1 MKKLLGIIFSFVSII
16 VLNGQTEK
24 KITILH
30 TNDLHSH
37 IIGFGPELAYTPLTV
52 NDDKTIGGFARIAT
66 IIKDEKEGNE
76 GTTLVIDAGDFLMGT
91 LFQALEKETGFQL
104 RLMNTMGYDVTCLG
118 NHEFDFGPEW
128 LASMISAAND
138 KGKIPS
144 ILIGNTVFDRKDN
157 RDDGLEK
164 LLSGNVICRKLILVK
179 DGIKFGLFSIIGK
192 NAVDDS
198 PRAIPLTFEKQ
209 TSFAKKMVKELRDE
223 KCDIIICVSH
233 SGVTK
238 DKSGA
243 WGGED
248 VELAKKVRGIDL
260 IIGGHTH
267 TKLDQPIIVNG
278 IPIVQTGEYGEF
290 VGRIS
295 LTYSNK
301 HLKVKDYKLIPV
313 DDKIPGDKN
322 INQLVQEQKER
333 ITAEILKPLGL
344 NYDKPVAETRF
355 ILEGNESGNFMA
367 SNLGPLVADAI
378 QYYINKHGG
387 KGTDVSMV
395 AAGVLRDRILVG
407 KLTAP
412 DIFRVMSLGSGND
425 NVPGYALSRMYV
437 TGKELKSIL
446 EILQVAYKSS
456 PDYYCYYSG
465 IRVEYNPEKGLLK
478 KIKKIEIVHSDGS
491 LINVDFS
498 KKNKALYSVTANSYM
513 VEFMGI
519 IKKMSF
525 GLIKVI
531 PKDVSGNKIKDMKTA
546 VIDMDENR
554 PGVQEGKEWLALL
567 DYLTS
572 MQDTDGDKIPDIDQK
587 YNVPIKTFIQVK
599 AYK

>member
-1 MKKLLGIIFSFVSII
+1 MKRLLGIIFSFISII
-16 VLNGQTEK
+16 ALNGQTEK

-37 IIGFGPELAYTPLTV
+37 VIGFGPELAYTPLTV

-66 IIKDEKEGNE
+66 IIKEEKERNG

-104 RLMNTMGYDVTCLG
+104 RLMNSMGYDVTCLG

-128 LASMISAAND
+128 LASTISTAHD

-144 ILIGNTVFDRKDN
+144 ILIGNTEFNRKDI

-164 LLSGNVICRKLILVK
+164 LLSDNIVCRKLILIK
-179 DGIKFGLFSIIGK
+179 DGIKFGIFSILGK
-192 NAVDDS
+192 DAVNDS
-198 PRAIPLTFEKQ
+198 PRAVPLTFEKQ
-209 TSFAKKMVKELRDE
+209 TSFAKKMVQELRDE
-223 KCDIIICVSH
+223 KCNIIICVSH
-233 SGVTK
+233 SGLAK
-238 DKSGA
+238 NKSGA

-248 VELAKKVRGIDL
+248 VDLARKVRGIDL

-278 IPIVQTGEYGEF
+278 IPIVQAGEYGEF

-295 LTYSNK
+295 FTYSNK
-301 HLKVKDYKLIPV
+301 NLKVDDYKLIPI
-313 DDKIPGDKN
+313 DDKILGDKN

-333 ITAEILKPLGL
+333 ITAEILNPLGL
-344 NYDKPVAETRF
+344 NYDKPVAETQF

-378 QYYINKHGG
+378 QYYVNKHGG

-395 AAGVLRDRILVG
+395 AAGVLRDKILVG

-425 NVPGYALSRMYV
+425 NIPGYALSRMYI

-465 IRVEYNPEKGLLK
+465 IRVEYNPDKGLLK
-478 KIKKIEIVHSDGS
+478 KIKKIEIVHSDRS
-491 LINVDFS
+491 VINVDFS

-531 PKDVSGNKIKDMKTA
+531 PKDAAGNKIKDMKTA

-567 DYLTS
+567 EYLTS
-572 MQDTDGDKIPDIDQK
+572 MQDTDGDKIPDIEQK
-587 YNVPIKTFIQVK
+587 YNVPIKSFIQVK

>member
-1 MKKLLGIIFSFVSII
+1 MKKLLGIIFSFLSIVTI
-16 VLNGQTEK
+16 NGQSEK
-24 KITILH
+24 RITILH

-37 IIGFGPELAYTPLTV
+37 VIGFGPELLYTPLSV

-66 IIKDEKEGNE
+66 IIKEEKEKNE

-128 LASMISAAND
+128 LASTINSAYNN
-138 KGKIPS
+138 GKIPS
-144 ILIGNTVFDRKDN
+144 ILIGNTEFNKNDT

-164 LLSGNVICRKLILVK
+164 LFSDNILFRKLILVR
-179 DGIKFGLFSIIGK
+179 DGIKFGLFSVIGK
-192 NAVDDS
+192 DAVNDS
-198 PRAIPLTFEKQ
+198 PKAVPLKFEKQ
-209 TSFAKKMVKELRDE
+209 TSFAKKMVKQLRDE
-223 KCDIIICVSH
+223 KCDIVICVSH
-233 SGVTK
+233 SGLTK
-238 DKSGA
+238 DKNGA

-248 VELAKKVRGIDL
+248 VELANTVRGIDL

-267 TKLDQPIIVNG
+267 TKLDKPIIVNG
-278 IPIVQTGEYGEF
+278 IPIVQAGEYGEF

-295 LTYSNK
+295 LSFSDK
-301 HLKVKDYKLIPV
+301 KLKFEDYKLIAV
-313 DDKIPGDKN
+313 DDKILGDKK
-322 INQLVQEQKER
+322 INQIVEEQKER
-333 ITAEILKPLGL
+333 ITSEVLNPLEL
-344 NYDKPVAETRF
+344 TYDKPVTVAPF

-378 QYYINKHGG
+378 QYYVNKHAA

-395 AAGVLRDRILVG
+395 AAGMLRDKILVG
-407 KLTAP
+407 KQTAP

-465 IRVEYNPEKGLLK
+465 IRVENNPDKGLLK

-491 LINVDFS
+491 LMNVDFS
-498 KKNKALYSVTANSYM
+498 KKNKSLYSVTANSYM

-525 GLIKVI
+525 GLIRVT
-531 PKDVSGNKIKDMKTA
+531 PKDASGNKIADMKKA
-546 VIDMDENR
+546 VIDMDESR
-554 PGVQEGKEWLALL
+554 SGVQEGKEWLALL
-567 DYLTS
+567 EYLKS
-572 MQDTDGDKIPDIDQK
+572 MQDTDGDKIPEIDQK
-587 YNVPIKTFIQVK
+587 YNVPIKAFIQVK
-599 AYK
+599 VTK

>member
-1 MKKLLGIIFSFVSII
+1 MKKIIGVIFSFLSFIA
-16 VLNGQTEK
+16 LNGQTEK

-37 IIGFGPELAYTPLTV
+37 VIGFGPELAYTPQTV

-66 IIKDEKEGNE
+66 IIKDEKGRNE

-91 LFQALEKETGFQL
+91 LFQAIEKETGFQL
-104 RLMNTMGYDVTCLG
+104 RLMNSMGYDVTCLG

-128 LASMISAAND
+128 LASMITAAHD
-138 KGKIPS
+138 KGKIPAV
-144 ILIGNTVFDRKDN
+144 LIGNTEFNKNDT

-164 LLSGNVICRKLILVK
+164 LLSDNVVCRKLIIVK

-192 NAVDDS
+192 DAVNDS
-198 PRAIPLTFEKQ
+198 PKALPLTFSKQ
-209 TSFAKKMVKELRDE
+209 TSFAKKMVKELRNE
-223 KCDIIICVSH
+223 KCDIVICVSH
-233 SGVTK
+233 SGLEK

-248 VELAKKVRGIDL
+248 VELAKKVKGIDL
-260 IIGGHTH
+260 IIGAHTH
-267 TKLDQPIIVNG
+267 TKLDQPLIVDG
-278 IPIVQTGEYGEF
+278 IPIVQAGEYGEF

-295 LTYSNK
+295 LSYSQNK
-301 HLKVKDYKLIPV
+301 LRVVDYKLIPV
-313 DDKIPGDKN
+313 DDKILGDKA
-322 INQLVQEQKER
+322 INQLVADQKER

-344 NYDKPVAETRF
+344 NYDKPVAEATF
-355 ILEGNESGNFMA
+355 ILEGNEMGNFMA
-367 SNLGPLVADAI
+367 STLGPLVADAI
-378 QYYINKHGG
+378 HYYVNKHSV

-395 AAGVLRDRILVG
+395 AAGVLRDKILIG
-407 KLTAP
+407 KQTAP

-437 TGKELKSIL
+437 TGKELKNIL

-465 IRVEYNPEKGLLK
+465 LRVEYNPDKGLLK
-478 KIKKIEIVHSDGS
+478 KIKKIDIIHSDGS
-491 LINVDFS
+491 VINVDFS
-498 KKNKALYSVTANSYM
+498 KKNKSLYSVTANSYM

-519 IKKMSF
+519 IKKMTY

-531 PKDVSGNKIKDMKTA
+531 PKDSGGNKIADMKTA
-546 VIDMDENR
+546 VIDMDESR
-554 PGVQEGKEWLALL
+554 SGVQEGKEWLALME
-567 DYLTS
+567 YIES
-572 MQDTDGDKIPDIDQK
+572 MQDVNGDKIPDIDQK
-587 YNVPIKTFIQVK
+587 YNVPIKAFIQVK
-599 AYK
+599 AFK

>member
-1 MKKLLGIIFSFVSII
+1 MKKLLGIIFSFLSIVTI
-16 VLNGQTEK
+16 NGQSEK
-24 KITILH
+24 RITILH

-37 IIGFGPELAYTPLTV
+37 VIGFGPELLYTPLSV

-66 IIKDEKEGNE
+66 IIKEEKEKNE

-128 LASMISAAND
+128 LASTINSAYNN
-138 KGKIPS
+138 GKIPS
-144 ILIGNTVFDRKDN
+144 ILIGNTEFNKNDT

-164 LLSGNVICRKLILVK
+164 LFSDNILCRKLILVR
-179 DGIKFGLFSIIGK
+179 DGIKFGLFSVIGK
-192 NAVDDS
+192 DAINDS
-198 PRAIPLTFEKQ
+198 PKAVPLKFEKQ
-209 TSFAKKMVKELRDE
+209 TSFAKKMVKQLRDE
-223 KCDIIICVSH
+223 KCDIVICVSH
-233 SGVTK
+233 SGLTK
-238 DKSGA
+238 DKNGA

-248 VELAKKVRGIDL
+248 VELANTVRGIDL

-267 TKLDQPIIVNG
+267 TKLDKPIIVNG
-278 IPIVQTGEYGEF
+278 IPIVQAGEYGEF

-295 LTYSNK
+295 LSFSDK
-301 HLKVKDYKLIPV
+301 KLKFEDYKLIAV
-313 DDKIPGDKN
+313 DDKILGDKK
-322 INQLVQEQKER
+322 INQIVEEQKER
-333 ITAEILKPLGL
+333 ITSEVLNPLEL
-344 NYDKPVAETRF
+344 TYDKPVTVAPF

-378 QYYINKHGG
+378 QYYVNKHAA

-395 AAGVLRDRILVG
+395 AAGVLRDKILVG
-407 KLTAP
+407 KQTAP

-465 IRVEYNPEKGLLK
+465 LRVEYNPDKGLMK
-478 KIKKIEIVHSDGS
+478 KIKKIDLVHPDGS
-491 LINVDFS
+491 VINVDFS
-498 KKNKALYSVTANSYM
+498 KKNKSLYSVTANSYM

-525 GLIKVI
+525 GLIKVT
-531 PKDVSGNKIKDMKTA
+531 PKDASGNKIADMKKA
-546 VIDMDENR
+546 VIDMDESR
-554 PGVQEGKEWLALL
+554 SGVQEGKEWLALL
-567 DYLTS
+567 EYLKS
-572 MQDTDGDKIPDIDQK
+572 MQDTDGDKIPEIDQK
-587 YNVPIKTFIQVK
+587 YNVPIKAFIQVK
-599 AYK
+599 VTK